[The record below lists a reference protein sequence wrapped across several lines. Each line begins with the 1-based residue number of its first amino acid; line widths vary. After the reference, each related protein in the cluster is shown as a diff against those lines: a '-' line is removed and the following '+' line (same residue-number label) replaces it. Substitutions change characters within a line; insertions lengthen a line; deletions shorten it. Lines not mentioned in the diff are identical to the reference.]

1 MILVTGGTGLVG
13 AHLLYKLSLTESKI
27 RAIYRSESKIEKTKH
42 VFSYFTKNV
51 DDLFNKIEW
60 VKADILDVPS
70 LEEAFQDVSHVYHS
84 AALVSF
90 DPNDYFLLRK
100 TNKEGTANVVN
111 LCLANNIDKLCYVS
125 SIATLGKDYNQKFI
139 TEKTDWNP
147 EYDNS
152 VYAITKYGAE
162 MEVWRGT
169 QEGLN
174 SVIVNPGII
183 LGGGFW
189 KMGSGALFRKI
200 HKGMSYYTTGILGY
214 VDVHDVVD
222 GMIKLMQSQII
233 NERYIMVAD
242 NWSFK
247 DFSHMV
253 ANKLNVNPP
262 KKEAKSWQLQVA
274 WRLDWLNYFFK
285 RKYRKFTKQMA
296 SSVLNNSV
304 FSSDKLKA
312 DINYEFKSLEKSINE
327 TCELY
332 IKDLNKSIF

>member
-27 RAIYRSESKIEKTKH
+27 RAIYRSENKIEKTRH
-42 VFSYFTKNV
+42 VFHYFTEDV
-51 DDLFNKIEW
+51 ETLFNKIEW
-60 VKADILDVPS
+60 IEADILDVPK
-70 LEEAFQDVSHVYHS
+70 LEEAYQGITKVYHA

-90 DPNDYFLLRK
+90 DPNDYYKLRK
-100 TNKEGTANVVN
+100 TNIEGTANIVN
-111 LCLANNIDKLCYVS
+111 LCISNQIEKLCYVS
-125 SIATLGKDYNQKFI
+125 SIATLGKEENEII
-139 TEKTDWNP
+139 TEMTEWNP
-147 EYDNS
+147 NDDNS

-174 SVIVNPGII
+174 TVIVNPGII

-189 KMGSGALFRKI
+189 KLGSGALFRKI
-200 HKGMSYYTTGILGY
+200 HKGMAYYTKGLLGY
-214 VDVHDVVD
+214 VDVNDVVN
-222 GMIKLMQSQII
+222 GMVKLMNSDIR

-247 DFSHMV
+247 DFSIMV

-262 KKEAKSWQLQVA
+262 KKEVKPWQLQLA

-296 SSVLNNSV
+296 KSVMNNSE
-304 FSSDKLKA
+304 FSSEKLKSA
-312 DINYEFKSLEKSINE
+312 LKFEFKSIEESISE
-327 TCELY
+327 TCELF
-332 IKDLNKSIF
+332 IRDLKS